1 MFCLEELKDF
11 NKLHDSNYRSFCI
24 TGDTESN
31 IKYILIMEHPRS
43 RDGNDETIKKIN
55 NTLGKNALVI
65 IFNILPKV
73 EPSIEK
79 NFSLKIEEKI
89 IIEKINNKIKKI
101 LEKLLETK
109 EYEIIL
115 ACGQHIFTQVK
126 EINELSKFY
135 LVEFLKI
142 INKHKTEIQTT
153 KLSKNNEMPIVGINY
168 PLIRTVSFGNLIIA
182 PLPKYEKIKMKYDN
196 YIYNYVLKLS
206 NSIY

>member
-24 TGDTESN
+24 TGDKESN

-142 INKHKTEIQTT
+142 IN
-153 KLSKNNEMPIVGINY
+153 
-168 PLIRTVSFGNLIIA
+168 
-182 PLPKYEKIKMKYDN
+182 
-196 YIYNYVLKLS
+196 
-206 NSIY
+206 